1 MTALKINKTTFSWAL
16 YDWAN
21 SAYATVILA
30 GFFPLFFK
38 EYWSV
43 SSDVSV
49 STFQLG
55 LTNAIASTVIV
66 ILAPL
71 LGAIAD
77 AGNIKKRL
85 LFIFALL
92 GIIMSGGL
100 YVVAQ
105 HETILA
111 LTLFALSIIG
121 FSGSIIFYDAF
132 LTSVC

>member
-1 MTALKINKTTFSWAL
+1 MPTKLNKSKFSWAL

-38 EYWSV
+38 EYWSNTT
-43 SSDVSV
+43 DVST

-66 ILAPL
+66 ILAPV

-77 AGNIKKRL
+77 AGNLKL
-85 LFIFALL
+85 SGAFTGSADDTMQLFYN
-92 GIIMSGGL
+92 GISW
-100 YVVAQ
+100 YEV
-105 HETILA
+105 
-111 LTLFALSIIG
+111 SR
-121 FSGSIIFYDAF
+121 
-132 LTSVC
+132 SVN